1 MPHSKQITLHEDA
14 LLPGLRHRWR
24 TLIGLGVVGILA
36 AAVVT
41 GYARRPGAAALW
53 GGLALTVWLY
63 QGVFVWNRL
72 GRNHRR
78 DETTLLADFGP
89 GTSLTFLRGW
99 LLACLAGFLL
109 ILRPA
114 GDLGWLPAVTYVL
127 ADVADYLDGYL
138 ARISNHSTLLG
149 EALDIEFD
157 ALGLLIA
164 VALAIHYSVLP
175 VWYLPVGLARYAF
188 LFGLWLRERTRRPI
202 FPLPPSDARRPLAGL
217 QMGMLSVVLVPIL
230 RPPVTSLAG
239 LVFGIPLLAGFA
251 RDWFVVSGVI
261 DPASEGYQ
269 ELRRVLKRIL
279 LRWLPVPLRLIAF
292 VQVIL
297 LTRPRI
303 LVVSG
308 AAGAMPI
315 AGPEPMS
322 AASTVVRLAE
332 ITAAVA
338 IALGVAPR
346 VSACVVLG
354 TLVVHAAGSDVS
366 PAMLAALLA
375 TIGVL
380 ILGSGAL
387 SVWQPEPRWLGRRA
401 GEKTVVS

>member
-1 MPHSKQITLHEDA
+1 LNEDA
-14 LLPGLRHRWR
+14 LLHRLRRRWR
-24 TLIGLGVVGILA
+24 TLTGLGVVGILA

-41 GYARRPGAAALW
+41 WFAQRPGAAVLW

-72 GRNHRR
+72 ERNHRR
-78 DETTLLADFGP
+78 DETALLGDFGP

-114 GDLGWLPAVTYVL
+114 GGLGWLPAVIYVL

-138 ARISNHSTLLG
+138 ARISNHATQLG

-188 LFGLWLRERTRRPI
+188 LFGLWLRQRTRRPV
-202 FPLPPSDARRPLAGL
+202 FPLPPSESRRPLAGL
-217 QMGMLSVVLVPIL
+217 QMGMLSVMLIPIL

-239 LVFGIPLLAGFA
+239 PLFGIPLLAGFA
-251 RDWFVVSGVI
+251 RDWFVVSGVV

-269 ELRRVLKRIL
+269 RLRYVLRLIL
-279 LRWLPVPLRLIAF
+279 LRWLPIPLRLIAF
-292 VQVIL
+292 VQVAL
-297 LTRPRI
+297 LMRPWI
-303 LVVSG
+303 LVASG

-315 AGPEPMS
+315 TGPESMS
-322 AASTVVRLAE
+322 ATSTVVRLAE
-332 ITAAVA
+332 ITAAAA

-354 TLVVHAAGSDVS
+354 TLVVRSAGGDVS
-366 PAMLAALLA
+366 PGMLTALLA

-387 SVWQPEPRWLGRRA
+387 SIWQPEPRWLGRRA
-401 GEKTVVS
+401 GEKTVDA

>member
-1 MPHSKQITLHEDA
+1 MPHSKQITLNEDA
-14 LLPGLRHRWR
+14 LLHRLRRRWR
-24 TLIGLGVVGILA
+24 TLITLGVVGILA

-41 GYARRPGAAALW
+41 WFARRPGAAALW
-53 GGLALTVWLY
+53 GGLALIVWLY
-63 QGVFVWNRL
+63 QGVFVWHRL
-72 GRNHRR
+72 ERNHRP
-78 DETTLLADFGP
+78 DEITLLGDFGP

-114 GDLGWLPAVTYVL
+114 GGLGWLPAVTYVL

-138 ARISNHSTLLG
+138 ARVSNHATLLG

-188 LFGLWLRERTRRPI
+188 LFGLWLRERTRRAV
-202 FPLPPSDARRPLAGL
+202 FPLPPSESRRPLAGL
-217 QMGMLSVVLVPIL
+217 QMGMLSVMLIPIL

-239 LVFGIPLLAGFA
+239 PLFGIPLLAGFA
-251 RDWFVVSGVI
+251 RDWFVVSGVV

-269 ELRRVLKRIL
+269 RLRYVLRLIL
-279 LRWLPVPLRLIAF
+279 LRWLPIPLRLIAF
-292 VQVIL
+292 VQVAL
-297 LTRPRI
+297 LTRPWI
-303 LVVSG
+303 LVASG

-315 AGPEPMS
+315 TGPESMS
-322 AASTVVRLAE
+322 ATSTVVRLAE

-354 TLVVHAAGSDVS
+354 TLVVRAAGGDLS
-366 PAMLAALLA
+366 PAMLTALLA
-375 TIGVL
+375 TVGVL

-387 SVWQPEPRWLGRRA
+387 SIWQPEPRWLGRRA
-401 GEKTVVS
+401 GEKTVDS

>member
-1 MPHSKQITLHEDA
+1 MNEDA
-14 LLPGLRHRWR
+14 LLHRLRRRWR
-24 TLIGLGVVGILA
+24 TLTGLGVVGILA

-41 GYARRPGAAALW
+41 WFAQRPGAAVLW

-72 GRNHRR
+72 ERNHRR
-78 DETTLLADFGP
+78 DETALLGDFGP

-114 GDLGWLPAVTYVL
+114 GGLGWLPAVIYVL

-138 ARISNHSTLLG
+138 ARISNHATQLG

-188 LFGLWLRERTRRPI
+188 LFGLWLRQRTRRPV
-202 FPLPPSDARRPLAGL
+202 FPLPPSESRRPLAGL
-217 QMGMLSVVLVPIL
+217 QMGMLSVMLIPIL

-239 LVFGIPLLAGFA
+239 PLFGIPLLAGFA
-251 RDWFVVSGVI
+251 RDWFVVSGVV

-269 ELRRVLKRIL
+269 RLRYVLRLIL
-279 LRWLPVPLRLIAF
+279 LRWLPIPLRLIAF
-292 VQVIL
+292 VQVAL
-297 LTRPRI
+297 LMRPWI
-303 LVVSG
+303 LVASG

-315 AGPEPMS
+315 TGPESMS
-322 AASTVVRLAE
+322 ATSTVVRLAE

-354 TLVVHAAGSDVS
+354 TLVVRSAGGDVS
-366 PAMLAALLA
+366 PGMLTALLA

-387 SVWQPEPRWLGRRA
+387 SIWQPEPRWLGRRA
-401 GEKTVVS
+401 GEKTVDA